1 MAEIDK
7 ALPNET
13 RKELNLPGQEEIQET
28 LVEEVQE
35 ELQKP
40 DDVETVEN
48 EDGSVDINFDPN
60 AVSPEGG
67 QDHYSNLAE
76 FLPDDVLGGLASD
89 INSRYMDYSS
99 SRKDWERTYTQGLDL
114 LGFKYD
120 NRTEPFQGAS
130 GATHPVLAEAVTQ
143 FQALAYKELLPADG
157 PVRTQILG
165 VPTPEKTDQATRV
178 KDFMNYEIMEKMK
191 EYEPEFDQMLFNL
204 PLAGSAFKKV
214 YYDEME
220 QRAVSK
226 FVPADDLIVPYTA
239 TSLDDAEAI
248 IHRVKISENDL
259 RKQQVAGFY
268 RDVEIGKPQDK
279 ETDVEKK
286 ERELEGVNKTK
297 EEDVFTLLEC
307 HVDLDLEGFEDVNPQ
322 TGEPSG
328 IKIPYIVTLVE
339 GSNEILS
346 IRRNYEV
353 GDPKKSK
360 IQYFVHFKFLPGLG
374 FYGFGLIHMI
384 GGLSRTATTA
394 LRQLLDAGTLSNLP
408 AGFKMR
414 GIRIRDDAQSIQ
426 PGEFR
431 DVDAPGGN
439 LRDSFMMLPFKE
451 PSQTLLSLMGIV
463 VQAGQR
469 FASIADLQVGDGNQQ
484 AAVGTTV
491 ALLERGSRTMSA
503 IHKRIYSALKNE
515 FRILARVFKLY
526 LPQEYPYDVVGG
538 QRMIKQS
545 DFDDRVDILPVAD
558 PNIFSQTQ
566 RISLAQTELQ
576 LASSNPQ
583 MHNLYAAYR
592 NMYEALGVK
601 NIDQVLIKPMQPMP
615 KDPALEHI
623 DALGGKQF
631 QAFPGQDHRAH
642 ITSHL
647 NFMATNIARNN
658 PMVMASLE
666 KNIFEHISLMAQEQI
681 EVEFRN
687 ELMQLQQMQQQAQ
700 MMQQNPQ
707 MAQQIQ
713 MQVKMLTEKIES
725 RKAVLIAEM
734 MEEFMKEEKE
744 ITSQFD
750 NDPIA
755 KLRSRELDLRA
766 MENQRKKQESDE
778 KINLDKMKAMM
789 NQMNQEEKLEQNEE
803 LAKLRA
809 DTSIEKT
816 VLSKT
821 LPSTDSMMKNQG
833 SMMPKVSIMRSGD
846 E

>member
-1 MAEIDK
+1 MANDTIDK
-7 ALPNET
+7 ALPNEP
-13 RKELNLPGQEEIQET
+13 RKEITLPGEEEIQES
-28 LVEEVQE
+28 LVEEVESELEKPE
-35 ELQKP
+35 E
-40 DDVETVEN
+40 VEQIQN
-48 EDGSVDINFDPN
+48 EDGSVDINFDPS
-60 AVSPEGG
+60 VGSQEGG
-67 QDHYSNLAE
+67 DDHYANLAE
-76 FLPDDVLGGLASD
+76 FLPDDVLGSLASD
-89 INSRYMDYSS
+89 LNSKYTDYSM
-99 SRKDWERTYTQGLDL
+99 SRKDWEKTYTQGLDL

-120 NRTEPFQGAS
+120 QRTEPFQGAS

-143 FQALAYKELLPADG
+143 FQALAYKELLPSDG
-157 PVRTQILG
+157 PVRSQILG
-165 VPTPEKTDQATRV
+165 LQSPDKVQQAERV
-178 KDFMNYEIMEKMK
+178 KDFMNYQIMDQMK
-191 EYEPEFDQMLFNL
+191 EYEPEFDSMLFHL
-204 PLAGSAFKKV
+204 PLAGSTFKKV
-214 YYDEME
+214 YFDEVE
-220 QRAVSK
+220 GRAVSK
-226 FVPADDLIVPYTA
+226 FVPADDLVVPYTA

-248 IHRVKISENDL
+248 IHKVKISENEL

-268 RDVEIGKPQDK
+268 RDIDLGDATDK
-279 ETDVEKK
+279 ESEVEKK
-286 ERELEGVNKTK
+286 ERELEGVKKSQN
-297 EEDVFTLLEC
+297 DDLYTLLEC
-307 HVDLDLEGFEDVNPQ
+307 HVNLDLEGFEDTDPQ

-328 IKIPYIVTLVE
+328 IKIPYIVTLEE
-339 GSNEILS
+339 GSREILS
-346 IRRNYEV
+346 IKRNYEI
-353 GDPKKSK
+353 GDVKKNK
-360 IQYFVHFKFLPGLG
+360 VQYFVHFKFLPGLG

-384 GGLSRTATTA
+384 GGLSRTATAA

-439 LRDSFMMLPFKE
+439 LKDSFMMLPFKE
-451 PSQTLLSLMGIV
+451 PSQTLLQLMGV
-463 VQAGQR
+463 VVSAGQR

-503 IHKRIYSALKNE
+503 IHKRIYSALKTE
-515 FRILARVFKLY
+515 FRLMARVFKLY

-538 QRMIKQS
+538 QKMIKQS

-576 LASSNPQ
+576 LATSNPQ
-583 MHNLYAAYR
+583 MHNMYQTYR

-601 NIDQVLIKPMQPMP
+601 NIDSILIKPAQPTP

-623 DALGGKQF
+623 DALGGKPY

-666 KNIFEHISLMAQEQI
+666 KNIFEHISLMSQEQI
-681 EVEFRN
+681 ELEFRD
-687 ELMQLQQMQQQAQ
+687 ELVQLQQMQQMA
-700 MMQQNPQ
+700 QQNPQ
-707 MAQQIQ
+707 IGQQAMM
-713 MQVKMLTEKIES
+713 MQQKIEA
-725 RKAVLIAEM
+725 RKAQLIAEM
-734 MEEFMKEEKE
+734 MEEFMNEEKQ

-766 MENQRKKQESDE
+766 MENDRKAKDSDE
-778 KINLDKMKAMM
+778 RFNLDKMRTMM
-789 NQMNQEEKLEQNEE
+789 NQQNQEDKLQQNEE
-803 LAKLRA
+803 LANLRA

-821 LPSTDSMMKNQG
+821 LPNAKD
-833 SMMPKVSIMRSGD
+833 MMPNVEIFRKG
-846 E
+846 

>member
-1 MAEIDK
+1 MADIDK
-7 ALPNET
+7 ALPNEP
-13 RKELNLPGQEEIQET
+13 RKEFNVPGEEEIREEIVEQVEEIQES
-28 LVEEVQE
+28 
-35 ELQKP
+35 P
-40 DDVETVEN
+40 DDVEVQEN
-48 EDGSVDINFDPN
+48 EDGSVDINLDP
-60 AVSPEGG
+60 AAASPEGG
-67 QDHYSNLAE
+67 DEHYANLAE
-76 FLPDDVLGGLASD
+76 FLPDDVLGRLASD
-89 INSRYMDYSS
+89 LSSKYQDYVS

-120 NRTEPFQGAS
+120 NRTEPFSGAS

-157 PVRTQILG
+157 PVRTQTIG
-165 VPTPEKTDQATRV
+165 VSTPEKTQQATRV
-178 KDFMNYEIMEKMK
+178 KDFMNYELMEKMK
-191 EYEPEFDQMLFNL
+191 EYEPDFDQMLFNL

-214 YYDEME
+214 YYDDME

-248 IHRVKISENDL
+248 IHRIKISENDL
-259 RKQQVAGFY
+259 RKQQVGGFY
-268 RDVEIGKPQDK
+268 RDVDIGKPQDK

-286 ERELEGVNKTK
+286 ERELEGVTK
-297 EEDVFTLLEC
+297 SANEDVFTLLEC
-307 HVDLDLEGFEDVNPQ
+307 HVDLDLEGFEDTNPQ

-328 IKIPYIVTLVE
+328 IKIPYIVTFEE
-339 GSNEILS
+339 GSREILS
-346 IRRNYEV
+346 IRRNYEI
-353 GDPKKSK
+353 GDPIKNKVN
-360 IQYFVHFKFLPGLG
+360 YFVHFKFLPGLG

-503 IHKRIYSALKNE
+503 IHKRIYSALKQE
-515 FRILARVFKLY
+515 FKLLARVFKLY
-526 LPQEYPYDVVGG
+526 LPPEYPYDVVGG
-538 QRMIKQS
+538 QRMIKQA

-583 MHNLYAAYR
+583 MHNLYQAYR

-601 NIDQVLIKPMQPMP
+601 NIDQVLIKPMQPAP

-623 DALGGKQF
+623 DALGSKPF

-642 ITSHL
+642 ITAHL
-647 NFMATNIARNN
+647 NFMATNMAKNN

-681 EVEFRN
+681 ELEFRQ
-687 ELMQLQQMQQQAQ
+687 ELMQLQSMQLAA
-700 MMQQNPQ
+700 QQNPQ
-707 MAQQIQ
+707 MAQQAQ
-713 MQVKMLTEKIES
+713 MLTQKIEA

-734 MEEFMKEEKE
+734 MEEFMKEEKK

-755 KLRSRELDLRA
+755 MLRSRELDLRA
-766 MENQRKKQESDE
+766 MENQRKKQNDE
-778 KINLDKMKAMM
+778 ERINLDKMKTMM
-789 NQMNQEEKLEQNEE
+789 NQSNQDEKLEQNEE
-803 LAKLRA
+803 LANLRA
-809 DTSIEKT
+809 DTSIQKT
-816 VLSKT
+816 ILSKT
-821 LPSTDSMMKNQG
+821 LPNAKDMVPNIE
-833 SMMPKVSIMRSGD
+833 IMRRGD

>member
-1 MAEIDK
+1 MADNIDK
-7 ALPNET
+7 ALPNEP
-13 RKELNLPGQEEIQET
+13 RKEFELPGEQEVQEQI
-28 LVEEVQE
+28 LEEVQE
-35 ELQKP
+35 AQESP
-40 DDVETVEN
+40 DDVEVQEN
-48 EDGSVDINFDPN
+48 EDGSVDINLDP
-60 AVSPEGG
+60 AVASPEGG
-67 QDHYSNLAE
+67 DEHYANLAD
-76 FLPDDVLGGLASD
+76 FLPDEVLAGLASD
-89 INSRYMDYSS
+89 LNSKYMDYSA
-99 SRKDWERTYTQGLDL
+99 SRKDWEQTYTQGLDL
-114 LGFKYD
+114 LGFKYN

-165 VPTPEKTDQATRV
+165 MPTPEKTEQANRV

-214 YYDEME
+214 YYDDME

-259 RKQQVAGFY
+259 RKQQVSGFY
-268 RDVEIGKPQDK
+268 RDVELGKPQDK

-286 ERELEGVNKTK
+286 ERELEGVTK
-297 EEDVFTLLEC
+297 SGKDEDVFTLLEC

-339 GSNEILS
+339 GSHEILS

-353 GDPKKSK
+353 GDSKKSK

-384 GGLSRTATTA
+384 GGLSRTATSA

-515 FRILARVFKLY
+515 FKILARVFKLY
-526 LPQEYPYDVVGG
+526 LPPEYPYDVVGG
-538 QRMIKQS
+538 QRMIKQT

-576 LASSNPQ
+576 LATSNPQ
-583 MHNLYAAYR
+583 MHNMYAAYR

-623 DALGGKQF
+623 DALGGRQF

-642 ITSHL
+642 ITAHL

-681 EVEFRN
+681 ELEFRN
-687 ELMQLQQMQQQAQ
+687 ELVQLQQMQMA
-700 MMQQNPQ
+700 MQQNPQ
-707 MAQQIQ
+707 MAQQMQ
-713 MQVKMLTEKIES
+713 MQAMQIQQKIEA
-725 RKAVLIAEM
+725 RKAQLIAEM
-734 MEEFMKEEKE
+734 MEEFMNEEKK

-766 MENQRKKQESDE
+766 MENQRKKEQDE
-778 KINLDKMKAMM
+778 ERINLDKMKAMM
-789 NQMNQEEKLEQNEE
+789 NQANQDEKLEQNEE

-809 DTSIEKT
+809 NTSIEKT
-816 VLSKT
+816 ILSKT
-821 LPSTDSMMKNQG
+821 IPNVDSMMKNQG
-833 SMMPKVSIMRSGD
+833 SMMPNISIMRRGD

>member
-1 MAEIDK
+1 MADNTIDK
-7 ALPNET
+7 ALPNEP
-13 RKELNLPGQEEIQET
+13 RKEITLPGEEEIQET
-28 LVEEVQE
+28 LVEEVE
-35 ELQKP
+35 AELEKP
-40 DDVETVEN
+40 GEVEQVQN
-48 EDGSVDINFDPN
+48 EDGSVDINFDPK
-60 AVSPEGG
+60 AASQEGG
-67 QDHYSNLAE
+67 DDHYANLAE
-76 FLPDDVLGGLASD
+76 FLPDDTLGSLGSD
-89 INSRYMDYSS
+89 LNQKYTDYSV
-99 SRKDWERTYTQGLDL
+99 SRKDWEKTYTQGLDL

-120 NRTEPFQGAS
+120 QRTEPFQGAS

-143 FQALAYKELLPADG
+143 FQALAYKELLPSDG
-157 PVRTQILG
+157 PVRAQILG
-165 VPTPEKTDQATRV
+165 LQTPDKVQQADRV
-178 KDFMNYEIMEKMK
+178 KDFMNYQIMDQMK
-191 EYEPEFDQMLFNL
+191 EYEPEFDSMLFHL
-204 PLAGSAFKKV
+204 PLAGSTFKKV
-214 YYDEME
+214 YFDEVE
-220 QRAVSK
+220 GRAVSK
-226 FVPADDLIVPYTA
+226 FVPADDLVVPYTA

-248 IHRVKISENDL
+248 IHKVKISENEL

-268 RDVEIGKPQDK
+268 RDIDLAAPQDK
-279 ETDVEKK
+279 ESEVDRK
-286 ERELEGVNKTK
+286 ERELEGVSKSKN
-297 EEDVFTLLEC
+297 DDLYTLLEC
-307 HVDLDLEGFEDVNPQ
+307 HVNLDLEGFEDTDPQ

-328 IKIPYIVTLVE
+328 IKVPYIVTLEE
-339 GSNEILS
+339 GSREILS
-346 IRRNYEV
+346 IRRNYEI
-353 GDPKKSK
+353 GDAKKNK

-384 GGLSRTATTA
+384 GGLSRTATAA

-439 LRDSFMMLPFKE
+439 LKDSFMMLPFKE
-451 PSQTLLSLMGIV
+451 PSQTLLQLMGV
-463 VQAGQR
+463 VVNAGQR

-515 FRILARVFKLY
+515 FRLMARVFKLY

-538 QRMIKQS
+538 QKMIKQS

-576 LASSNPQ
+576 LATSNPQ
-583 MHNLYAAYR
+583 MHNMYAAYR

-601 NIDQVLIKPMQPMP
+601 NIDSVLIKPMQPTP

-642 ITSHL
+642 ITAHL

-681 EVEFRN
+681 ELEFRD
-687 ELMQLQQMQQQAQ
+687 ELVQLQQMQQMA
-700 MMQQNPQ
+700 QQNPQ
-707 MAQQIQ
+707 IGQQAMM
-713 MQVKMLTEKIES
+713 MQQKIEA
-725 RKAVLIAEM
+725 RKAQLIAEM
-734 MEEFMKEEKE
+734 MEEFMNEEKK

-766 MENQRKKQESDE
+766 MENDRKAKDADE
-778 KINLDKMKAMM
+778 RFNLDKMRTMM
-789 NQMNQEEKLEQNEE
+789 NQQNQENKLQQNEE
-803 LAKLRA
+803 LANLRA

-821 LPSTDSMMKNQG
+821 LPNAKD
-833 SMMPKVSIMRSGD
+833 MMPNVEIFRKG
-846 E
+846 

>member
-1 MAEIDK
+1 MADIDK
-7 ALPNET
+7 SLPNVP
-13 RKELNLPGQEEIQET
+13 RKEINIPGEEEIQEQV
-28 LVEEVQE
+28 VEAIE
-35 ELQKP
+35 EEQQSP
-40 DDVETVEN
+40 DDIEVKEN
-48 EDGSVDINFDPN
+48 EDGSVDINLDPEAAN
-60 AVSPEGG
+60 PEGG
-67 QDHYSNLAE
+67 EDHYSNLAE
-76 FLPDDVLGGLASD
+76 FLPDEVLSSLGSEL
-89 INSRYMDYSS
+89 NQKYMDYSM
-99 SRKDWERTYTQGLDL
+99 SRKDWEKSYTQGLDL

-120 NRTEPFQGAS
+120 QRSEPFQGAS

-157 PVRTQILG
+157 PVRTQLLG
-165 VPTPEKTDQATRV
+165 IQSADKVQQASRV
-178 KDFMNYEIMEKMK
+178 KDFMNYQIMDQMK
-191 EYEPEFDQMLFNL
+191 EYEPEFDSMLFHL
-204 PLAGSAFKKV
+204 PLAGSTFKKV
-214 YYDEME
+214 YYDEVE
-220 QRAVSK
+220 GRAVSK

-248 IHRVKISENDL
+248 IHKVKISENDL

-268 RDVEIGKPQDK
+268 RDIELASPQDK

-286 ERELEGVNKTK
+286 ERELEGVTKTK
-297 EEDVFTLLEC
+297 NEDVYTLLEC
-307 HVDLDLEGFEDVNPQ
+307 HVDLDLEGFEDVNLE
-322 TGEPSG
+322 TNEPSG
-328 IKIPYIVTLVE
+328 IKIPYIVTLE
-339 GSNEILS
+339 EDSREILS
-346 IRRNYEV
+346 IRRNYEI
-353 GDPKKSK
+353 GDPKRNK

-384 GGLSRTATTA
+384 GGLSRTATAA
-394 LRQLLDAGTLSNLP
+394 LRQLLDSGTLSNLP

-451 PSQTLLSLMGIV
+451 PSQTLLALMGVV
-463 VQAGQR
+463 VQSGQR
-469 FASIADLQVGDGNQQ
+469 FASIADMQVGDGNQQ

-515 FRILARVFKLY
+515 FKLLARVFKLY

-538 QRMIKQS
+538 QRMIKQT

-576 LASSNPQ
+576 LATSNPG
-583 MHNLYAAYR
+583 MHNMYQAYR

-601 NIDQVLIKPMQPMP
+601 NIDSILMKPMPPQP

-623 DALGGKQF
+623 DALAGKPF
-631 QAFPGQDHRAH
+631 QAFPGQDHRSH
-642 ITSHL
+642 ITAHL
-647 NFMATNIARNN
+647 NFMATNMARNN

-681 EVEFRN
+681 ELEFRE
-687 ELMQLQQMQQQAQ
+687 ELSQLQQMQMLA
-700 MMQQNPQ
+700 QQNPQ
-707 MAQQIQ
+707 MQPQV
-713 MQVKMLTEKIES
+713 MQLTQRIEA
-725 RKAVLIAEM
+725 RKAVLISEM
-734 MEEFMKEEKE
+734 MEEFMQEEKK

-766 MENQRKKQESDE
+766 MENDRKEREAKERMD
-778 KINLDKMKAMM
+778 LDKMKAMM
-789 NQMNQEEKLEQNEE
+789 NQQTQDEKLDQNEE

-809 DTSIEKT
+809 NTSIEKT

-821 LPSTDSMMKNQG
+821 LPNSDQ
-833 SMMPKVSIMRSGD
+833 MMPTVKIMRSGN

>member
-1 MAEIDK
+1 MADIDK
-7 ALPNET
+7 ALPNQV
-13 RKELNLPGQEEIQET
+13 RKEFEIPGEEEVQKLVEEEIEIQE
-28 LVEEVQE
+28 QS
-35 ELQKP
+35 P
-40 DDVETVEN
+40 DDVEIQEN
-48 EDGSVDINFDPN
+48 EDGSVDVDLNPQI
-60 AVSPEGG
+60 AAPEGG
-67 QDHYSNLAE
+67 DEHYANLAD
-76 FLPDDVLGGLASD
+76 FLPDDVLGRVGSD
-89 INSRYMDYSS
+89 LSQKYLDYSS
-99 SRKDWERTYTQGLDL
+99 SRKEWEKTYTQGLDL
-114 LGFKYD
+114 LGFKYN

-157 PVRTQILG
+157 PIRTQVMG
-165 VPTPEKTDQATRV
+165 VPSEQKTQQADRV
-178 KDFMNYEIMEKMK
+178 KDFMNYQLMEKMK

-204 PLAGSAFKKV
+204 PLAGSAFKKI
-214 YYDEME
+214 YYDEMQ

-248 IHRVKISENDL
+248 IHRVKMSENDL
-259 RKQQVAGFY
+259 KKQQVAGFY
-268 RDVEIGKPQDK
+268 LDIELSKPETH
-279 ETDVEKK
+279 ETDVDKK
-286 ERELEGVNKTK
+286 ERELEGTSSTAND
-297 EEDVFTLLEC
+297 DVYTLLEC
-307 HVDLDLEGFEDVNPQ
+307 HIDLDLEGFEDMNQ
-322 TGEPSG
+322 ETDEPSG
-328 IKIPYIVTLVE
+328 IKIPYIVTIE
-339 GSNEILS
+339 ESSREILS
-346 IRRNYEV
+346 IRRNYEI
-353 GDPKKSK
+353 GDPLKKK
-360 IQYFVHFKFLPGLG
+360 VEYFVHFKFLPGLG

-384 GGLSRTATTA
+384 GGLSRTATSA

-439 LRDSFMMLPFKE
+439 LKDSFMMLPFKE
-451 PSQTLLSLMGIV
+451 PSQTLLQLMGV
-463 VQAGQR
+463 VVSAGQR

-538 QRMIKQS
+538 QRMIKQQ

-576 LASSNPQ
+576 LATSNPQ
-583 MHNLYAAYR
+583 IHNMYNIYR

-601 NIDQVLIKPMQPMP
+601 NIDQVLVRPMPPQP

-642 ITSHL
+642 ITAHL
-647 NFMATNIARNN
+647 NFMGTNIARNN
-658 PMVMASLE
+658 PMILASLE
-666 KNIFEHISLMAQEQI
+666 KNIFEHISLMSQEQLEI
-681 EVEFRN
+681 EFRD
-687 ELMQLQQMQQQAQ
+687 ELVQLQQMTA
-700 MMQQNPQ
+700 MAQQNPQ
-707 MAQQIQ
+707 LQQQ
-713 MQVKMLTEKIES
+713 VMMMQQKLEA
-725 RKAVLIAEM
+725 RKAQLIAEM
-734 MEEFMKEEKE
+734 MEEFMNEENK
-744 ITSQFD
+744 IIGDFG

-755 KLRSRELDLRA
+755 KLRARELDLKA
-766 MENQRKKQESDE
+766 QENARKEREGEDKM
-778 KINLDKMKAMM
+778 NLDKMKAMM
-789 NQMNQEEKLEQNEE
+789 NQSNQENKLEQNEE
-803 LAKLRA
+803 LANLRA

-821 LPSTDSMMKNQG
+821 LPNAKD
-833 SMMPKVSIMRSGD
+833 MMPNISIMRSED
-846 E
+846 

>member
-7 ALPNET
+7 ALPNEP
-13 RKELNLPGQEEIQET
+13 RKEFNLPGEEQIQEQV
-28 LVEEVQE
+28 VEEAQE
-35 ELQKP
+35 QAQSPE
-40 DDVETVEN
+40 DVEVVEN
-48 EDGSVDINFDPN
+48 EDGSVDINLDP
-60 AVSPEGG
+60 ATASPEGG
-67 QDHYSNLAE
+67 DEHYANLSE
-76 FLPDDVLGGLASD
+76 FLPDDVLAELASD
-89 INSRYMDYSS
+89 LNSKYMDYSS
-99 SRKDWERTYTQGLDL
+99 SRKDWEKTYTQGLDL

-120 NRTEPFQGAS
+120 QRTEPFQGAS

-165 VPTPEKTDQATRV
+165 MPTPEKADQANRV
-178 KDFMNYEIMEKMK
+178 KDFMNYQIMDQMK

-259 RKQQVAGFY
+259 RKQQVSGFY
-268 RDVEIGKPQDK
+268 RDIDIGKPMDR

-286 ERELEGVNKTK
+286 ERELEGVRKTK
-297 EEDVFTLLEC
+297 DEDVYTLLEC
-307 HVDLDLEGFEDVNPQ
+307 HVDLDLEGFEDTNQQ

-328 IKIPYIVTLVE
+328 IKIPYIVTLEE
-339 GSNEILS
+339 GSREILS
-346 IRRNYEV
+346 IRRNYEA
-353 GDPKKSK
+353 GDPMKRK

-384 GGLSRTATTA
+384 GGLSRTATAA

-451 PSQTLLSLMGIV
+451 PSQTLLSLMGVV

-515 FRILARVFKLY
+515 FKILARVFKLY

-576 LASSNPQ
+576 LATSNPQ
-583 MHNLYAAYR
+583 MHNMYQAYR

-601 NIDQVLIKPMQPMP
+601 NIDQLLIKPMQPMP

-623 DALGGKQF
+623 DALGGRQF

-642 ITSHL
+642 ITAHL
-647 NFMATNIARNN
+647 NFMATNMARNN
-658 PMVMASLE
+658 PMVMGSLE

-681 EVEFRN
+681 ELEFRD
-687 ELMQLQQMQQQAQ
+687 ELQQMQQMQ
-700 MMQQNPQ
+700 MVIQQNPQ
-707 MAQQIQ
+707 MAQQMQ
-713 MQVKMLTEKIES
+713 MQLMMMTQRIEA
-725 RKAVLIAEM
+725 RKAQLIAEM
-734 MEEFMKEEKE
+734 MEEFMNEEKK

-755 KLRSRELDLRA
+755 KLRARELDLRA
-766 MENQRKKQESDE
+766 MENDRKAKEADE
-778 KINLDKMKAMM
+778 RINLDKMKTMM
-789 NQMNQEEKLEQNEE
+789 NQANQDEKLEQNEE

-809 DTSIEKT
+809 NTSIEKT
-816 VLSKT
+816 ILSKT
-821 LPSTDSMMKNQG
+821 IPNVDSMMKNQQG
-833 SMMPKVSIMRSGD
+833 MMPNVKIMRGGN